1 MCAPAAASPPIRWST
16 GALHTD
22 LNSAGGLRAARF
34 ARFGLGGRDRQ
45 IGKTAKGVQNGLRL
59 LTAFLESS
67 DKLFP
72 SLMNPR

>member
-1 MCAPAAASPPIRWST
+1 MLPQTIFR
-16 GALHTD
+16 
-22 LNSAGGLRAARF
+22 
-34 ARFGLGGRDRQ
+34 

-72 SLMNPR
+72 FLINPR